1 VTEERLAATELRLA
15 RARSVPSLTL
25 GAGVKRF
32 ERTDDAALVFG
43 ASIPLPVFDRNQ
55 GNVTAAELRSGRASY
70 WREAE
75 RVRLRAVL
83 YGMCQEILHAAE
95 EIRVLEEEVLAG
107 AGAALVLA
115 ERGYEMGRF
124 SQLDLLEAQ
133 RTLLELR
140 RERIDAGMTRHTLV
154 LEIERLLGVS
164 LAGAER
170 NQQP

>member
-1 VTEERLAATELRLA
+1 
-15 RARSVPSLTL
+15 
-25 GAGVKRF
+25 
-32 ERTDDAALVFG
+32 
-43 ASIPLPVFDRNQ
+43 
-55 GNVTAAELRSGRASY
+55 
-70 WREAE
+70 
-75 RVRLRAVL
+75 
-83 YGMCQEILHAAE
+83 
-95 EIRVLEEEVLAG
+95 LEEEVLP
-107 AGAALVLA
+107 AAREALELA
-115 ERGYEMGRF
+115 ERGFETGRF